1 MSNGYNK
8 NPIKNDNEC
17 EDFNGN
23 TKWYIIHA
31 EADAILKLTYS
42 SSFFS
47 CKNASIYIT
56 HSPCK
61 ECSKLIYLS
70 KIKKVIFLNILND
83 NDGTEFLKKK
93 SLYIK
98 CIYKCFPH

>member
-1 MSNGYNK
+1 MSSGYNK
-8 NPIKNDNEC
+8 NPINNEYDC
-17 EDFNGN
+17 EDLNGN

-31 EADAILKLTYS
+31 EANAILKLTYS

-47 CKNASIYIT
+47 CENSSIYIT

-70 KIKKVIFLNILND
+70 KIKKVIFINISND
-83 NDGTEFLKKK
+83 NDGIKFLKKK

-98 CIYKCFPH
+98 CIYKYFNK